1 VPSLANRYLGALLS
15 RPPGPRPRDGYSFW
29 QRYWASLTGAP
40 LTRRQ
45 AQAASARLQ
54 VSPAEARKRREIFSR
69 SSASISVARLSLS
82 NRWRALLAATAA
94 TAAAAATGL
103 AVGLSGPGTAAPAAR
118 PSLTAGPPNTAGAS
132 SPGVLPVDASAVPG
146 IIRLPPGAEPS
157 YLDVHAAPSSR
168 SPVVMKVGNGES
180 VDVDCVARGDVVT
193 NPATGQ
199 SSRSWDYIGDGYIP
213 GIFVNT
219 QASDTT
225 IGSC

>member
-1 VPSLANRYLGALLS
+1 MPSLANRYLGALLS
-15 RPPGPRPRDGYSFW
+15 RPQGPRPRDGYSFW

-54 VSPAEARKRREIFSR
+54 VSPAEARKRREISSR
-69 SSASISVARLSLS
+69 SSASISVAWLSLS
-82 NRWRALLAATAA
+82 NWWRALLATAA
-94 TAAAAATGL
+94 AAAAATGL
-103 AVGLSGPGTAAPAAR
+103 AVGLFGPGTAAPSAR
-118 PSLTAGPPNTAGAS
+118 PSLSAGPPSTVSAS

-146 IIRLPPGAEPS
+146 IIRLPPGAAPS
-157 YLDVHAAPSSR
+157 YLDVHATPSSR
-168 SPVVMKVGNGES
+168 SSVVTKVRNGES
-180 VDVDCVARGDVVT
+180 VYIDCVARGDVVT

-199 SSRSWDYIGDGYIP
+199 SSRSWDHIGDGYIP
-213 GIFVNT
+213 GIFVNK